1 MTRIDF
7 YQIGAAETT
16 LEFACRLIDMI
27 YRRGHQIHVHTGDEC
42 AAEEL
47 DILLWS
53 WGEDRFI
60 PHELYEEAGSA
71 KIKISANVEPE
82 DHQDV
87 LINLSGKVPDFF
99 SRFERVAE
107 IVPVDQSSRDNAR
120 ENYRFYKDRGYQ
132 LEYHQITAKQHG

>member
-7 YQIGAAETT
+7 YQISDNETA

-27 YRRGHQIHVHTGDEC
+27 YRRGHQIHVHTGHQG

-47 DILLWS
+47 DKLLWS
-53 WGEDRFI
+53 WGDERFI
-60 PHELYEEAGSA
+60 PHELYEDTGKA
-71 KIKISANVEPE
+71 KIKISTSAEPE

-107 IVPVDQSSRDNAR
+107 VVPVDQNSRDNAR

-132 LEYHQITAKQHG
+132 LEYHQITAK